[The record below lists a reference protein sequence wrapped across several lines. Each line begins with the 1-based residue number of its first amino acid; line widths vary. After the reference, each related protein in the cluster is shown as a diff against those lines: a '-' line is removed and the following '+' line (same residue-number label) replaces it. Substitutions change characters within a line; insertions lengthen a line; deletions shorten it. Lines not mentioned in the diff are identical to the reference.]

1 MKESLTRAMTVF
13 KQHFEPAYALKESDE
28 QLSTE
33 EIFEKF
39 NKLTFDPE
47 LTIDVIHDLMEENG
61 FRYDYVMDSFKWLLK
76 YVK

>member
-1 MKESLTRAMTVF
+1 VF
-13 KQHFEPAYALKESDE
+13 KQHFEPAYTLKESEE

-33 EIFEKF
+33 EIFDKF
-39 NKLTFDPE
+39 NELTHDPE
-47 LTIDVIHDLMEENG
+47 LTIDQIYDLMEEKG